1 MENRQ
6 EQHRDNVVERT
17 TSIDEIAH
25 IMRRHSIDT
34 VLVVEN
40 GVLIG
45 SVTDRDLAIKGLAPG
60 LHPRARTAWDVMTPI
75 PDRCLGES
83 IRRAGAHISECY
95 DPMR

>member
-6 EQHRDNVVERT
+6 EQHRNNVVERT
-17 TSIDEIAH
+17 TTIDEIAH
-25 IMRRHSIDT
+25 IMRRDGIDT

-60 LHPRARTAWDVMTPI
+60 LHPRARTAWDVLTPT
-75 PDRCLGES
+75 PDRCLAES
-83 IRRAGAHISECY
+83 IRRAELHGEK
-95 DPMR
+95 

>member
-6 EQHRDNVVERT
+6 EQHRHNVVERT
-17 TSIDEIAH
+17 STIDEIAH
-25 IMRRHSIDT
+25 IMRRDGIDT

-60 LHPRARTAWDVMTPI
+60 LHPRAHRLG
-75 PDRCLGES
+75 CLD
-83 IRRAGAHISECY
+83 AHARSVPGRV
-95 DPMR
+95 DTSR